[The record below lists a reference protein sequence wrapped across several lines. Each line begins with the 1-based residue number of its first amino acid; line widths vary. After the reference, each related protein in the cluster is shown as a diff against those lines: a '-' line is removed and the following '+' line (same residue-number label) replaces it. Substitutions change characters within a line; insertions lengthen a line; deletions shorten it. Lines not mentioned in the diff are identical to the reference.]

1 MTALKVAAAFLFIV
15 KQTTHGAALNS
26 TVFWKLSKSILI
38 TGASRGIGRATAI
51 LAGMN
56 GWSVGVN
63 YRSGLAEAEET
74 AAAVKAA
81 GGSAYIVQGD
91 ISKET
96 EVVRMFEETVSEF
109 GKIDAVVL
117 NASIVAP
124 QMALAEMTEERLR
137 NVIDVNM
144 IGTLFCAREAARQLP
159 RNLSEPSASI
169 VFVSSAASRLGS
181 AFQYV
186 DYAATKGAM
195 DTLTIGLSKELADQ
209 NIRVNAVRPGLIETE
224 IHARNGQPGRAQRL
238 GKEVPMARSGTAEEV
253 AEAIVWLCSD
263 AASYST
269 GTIIDV
275 AGGI

>member
-1 MTALKVAAAFLFIV
+1 M
-15 KQTTHGAALNS
+15 
-26 TVFWKLSKSILI
+26 SKTILI

-63 YRSGLAEAEET
+63 YRSGLDEAQET

-81 GGSAYIVQGD
+81 GGSAHIVQGD
-91 ISKET
+91 ISHEAD
-96 EVVRMFEETVSEF
+96 VIRMFEETASAF
-109 GKIDAVVL
+109 GRIDVVVL
-117 NASIVAP
+117 NAGIVAP
-124 QMALAEMTEERLR
+124 QMTLAEMTEERLKS
-137 NVIDVNM
+137 VIDVNM
-144 IGTLFCAREAARQLP
+144 LGTLFCAREAARQLP
-159 RNLSEPSASI
+159 RSLSEPSASI

-195 DTLTIGLSKELADQ
+195 DTLTIGLSKELAEK
-209 NIRVNAVRPGLIETE
+209 NIRVNAVRPGLVETE
-224 IHARNGQPGRAQRL
+224 IHARNGQPDRAQRL
-238 GKEVPMARSGTAEEV
+238 GKQVPMARPGTAEEV